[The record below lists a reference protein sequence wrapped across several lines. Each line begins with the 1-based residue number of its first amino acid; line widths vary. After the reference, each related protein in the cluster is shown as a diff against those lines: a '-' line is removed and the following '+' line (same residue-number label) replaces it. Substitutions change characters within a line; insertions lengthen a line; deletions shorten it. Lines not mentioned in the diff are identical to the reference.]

1 MLDEK
6 DIQYLQE
13 MEKRILEQSAAN
25 MRVLL
30 EGIVDPKF
38 GLLADGLKLVQEKML
53 PAEAIEDVEDRVDV
67 LEAVVKNH
75 SREIRELKKAQ

>member
-53 PAEAIEDVEDRVDV
+53 PAEAIADVEDRVDV